1 MRVFAPRFRKALI
14 VLGLLLAAYQQWSEA
29 TGLAHIREA
38 LKAAPLPLDARDSIL
53 ARIDADPRSF
63 QGYLAQALAERESD
77 PMLFR
82 LVDKAKAL
90 PEGYV
95 PGDLQALDGSGLSVA
110 RSGLRLR
117 KAALQ
122 ALEAMDSAARL
133 DGITLLAAS
142 CYRSYAYQAEVWDRS
157 VKADGLAETESGLA
171 LPGHSQHQLGTALD
185 FGPISDVFA
194 ETKASRWLS
203 AKARSFGFSL
213 SYPKGMTGITG
224 YRWES
229 WHYRYIGKAAAAI
242 EGEYFGGVQQYLLTF
257 LETM

>member
-1 MRVFAPRFRKALI
+1 MVI
-14 VLGLLLAAYQQWSEA
+14 SLLLAACQQWSEA

-38 LKAAPLPLDARDSIL
+38 LKSAPLPPEARESIQ

-82 LVDKAKAL
+82 LVDKAKSL

-95 PGDLQALDGSGLSVA
+95 PSDLQSLVGSDLSVA
-110 RSGLRLR
+110 RPGLRLR

-122 ALEAMDSAARL
+122 ALEAMDAAARL
-133 DGITLLAAS
+133 DGVTLLVAS

-171 LPGHSQHQLGTALD
+171 RPGHSQHQLGTVLD
-185 FGPISDVFA
+185 FGPISDAFA
-194 ETKASRWLS
+194 ETEASRWLA

-229 WHYRYIGKAAAAI
+229 WHYRYIGKAAAAM

-257 LETM
+257 LEAM